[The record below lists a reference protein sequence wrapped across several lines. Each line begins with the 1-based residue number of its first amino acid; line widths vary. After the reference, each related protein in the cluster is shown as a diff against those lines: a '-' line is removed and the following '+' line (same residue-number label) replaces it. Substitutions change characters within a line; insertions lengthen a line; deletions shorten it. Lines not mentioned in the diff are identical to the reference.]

1 MSEFS
6 KRIRDELD
14 FREEARNA
22 AMLRRNFQGE
32 PRVVVPEVV
41 TELVTR
47 RVLVLEYVEGTRIDR
62 LHERL
67 ASGELDLQRLVET
80 VVDAYIKMMLEDGVF
95 HADPHAGNLLVDPQ
109 GRLVLLD
116 FGMVLQVERET
127 RRRLVETVLAAAR
140 QDVDGVINGFY
151 ELGILDPDVDRG
163 TVRDA
168 AQSLMAVS
176 LRDDDLAAA
185 DPAAGRAG
193 TADVLRVAAD
203 AAVQP
208 GLLRPGGRARRGD
221 RAPLRPELQ
230 RARDGPAG
238 ARPLGEAAD
247 AGRARAGPARA
258 ASPTGPRRRSPRRAT
273 LRDLVRRVER
283 DELRVRWHPR
293 DTLEL
298 QRFLAQQV
306 RRALLALFAFTIAVI
321 ASVVYLA
328 TRRLEVLVLGLLIAF
343 GMFFVIFLLPT
354 HLFQNPLRFRRR
366 WPAAERVARSGPA
379 SGAASPSTARRAC
392 GTPPRPR
399 PWPAPGARGRR
410 RWPARIPLPASENS
424 TTWRW
429 LLIRS
434 RSSPRTS
441 AISSRRTR
449 AARRRSSQWS
459 QPWSTQAASAAPAS
473 SWTSVPSSR
482 ASGTHERHG
491 QRHAREIQLEVRGEV
506 LLRPAA
512 PSRCRKGRRPSLRR
526 GGLEAGPPA
535 LHRRGESGSVQA
547 DLSLRARRRR
557 AGR

>member
-1 MSEFS
+1 VRAFVIFGRLLPFVLAFMWDRRRFLVLGRPRPRDAERHRLRAERLTRALAELGPTFIKLAQVFAARADILPEPYLSAIATLTDQVPPLPPGVAERVVREELGRDVGHVFERFEPEPLAAASLGQVHRAAYAGREVVVKVLRPGVEEVVGEDLDVSFRILFLLNLLFPNHRTRAITAIVSEFS

-22 AMLRRNFQGE
+22 AMLRRNFQNE

-67 ASGELDLQRLVET
+67 ASGELDLQQLVET

-95 HADPHAGNLLVDPQ
+95 HADPHAGNLLIDPQ

-116 FGMVLQVERET
+116 FGMVLQVERDT

-176 LRDDDLAAA
+176 LKDETSPRQIQRLVEQILSTFYEW
-185 DPAAGRAG
+185 PLMLPSNLVYFGRAG
-193 TADVLRVAAD
+193 VLVEGI
-203 AAVQP
+203 
-208 GLLRPGGRARRGD
+208 GLRYDPNFNALAM
-221 RAPLRPELQ
+221 
-230 RARDGPAG
+230 
-238 ARPLGEAAD
+238 ARPVLARSAKRLVRGVLEQDPRTRVTDWTQEAFTL
-247 AGRARAGPARA
+247 AR
-258 ASPTGPRRRSPRRAT
+258 T

-306 RRALLALFAFTIAVI
+306 RRALLALFAFTVAVI
-321 ASVVYLA
+321 TSVVYLA

-366 WPAAERVARSGPA
+366 WPAR
-379 SGAASPSTARRAC
+379 
-392 GTPPRPR
+392 
-399 PWPAPGARGRR
+399 
-410 RWPARIPLPASENS
+410 
-424 TTWRW
+424 
-429 LLIRS
+429 
-434 RSSPRTS
+434 
-441 AISSRRTR
+441 
-449 AARRRSSQWS
+449 
-459 QPWSTQAASAAPAS
+459 
-473 SWTSVPSSR
+473 
-482 ASGTHERHG
+482 
-491 QRHAREIQLEVRGEV
+491 
-506 LLRPAA
+506 
-512 PSRCRKGRRPSLRR
+512 
-526 GGLEAGPPA
+526 
-535 LHRRGESGSVQA
+535 
-547 DLSLRARRRR
+547 
-557 AGR
+557 

>member
-1 MSEFS
+1 MKVLRPGVEELVGEDLDVSFRILFLLNLLFPNHHTRAITSIVSEFS

-22 AMLRRNFQGE
+22 GMLRRNFQTE
-32 PRVVVPEVV
+32 PRVVVPEVIA
-41 TELVTR
+41 ELVTR

-67 ASGELDLQRLVET
+67 ASGELDLPRLVEI
-80 VVDAYIKMMLEDGVF
+80 VVDVYIKMMLEDGFF
-95 HADPHAGNLLVDPQ
+95 HADPHAGNLLVDPL

-176 LRDDDLAAA
+176 LKDETSPRQIQRLVEQVLDTFYEWPLVL
-185 DPAAGRAG
+185 PSNLVYFGRAACWSRASDSG
-193 TADVLRVAAD
+193 TIRTSTRWRWRVRSWRVPPKRL
-203 AAVQP
+203 VQGFSSRIRGP
-208 GLLRPGGRARRGD
+208 G
-221 RAPLRPELQ
+221 
-230 RARDGPAG
+230 
-238 ARPLGEAAD
+238 
-247 AGRARAGPARA
+247 
-258 ASPTGPRRRSPRRAT
+258 SPIGPRRRSTVART

-306 RRALLALFAFTIAVI
+306 RRALLALFAFTVAVI

-343 GMFFVIFLLPT
+343 GMFLVIFLLPT

-366 WPAAERVARSGPA
+366 WSAR
-379 SGAASPSTARRAC
+379 
-392 GTPPRPR
+392 
-399 PWPAPGARGRR
+399 
-410 RWPARIPLPASENS
+410 
-424 TTWRW
+424 
-429 LLIRS
+429 
-434 RSSPRTS
+434 
-441 AISSRRTR
+441 
-449 AARRRSSQWS
+449 
-459 QPWSTQAASAAPAS
+459 
-473 SWTSVPSSR
+473 
-482 ASGTHERHG
+482 
-491 QRHAREIQLEVRGEV
+491 
-506 LLRPAA
+506 
-512 PSRCRKGRRPSLRR
+512 
-526 GGLEAGPPA
+526 
-535 LHRRGESGSVQA
+535 
-547 DLSLRARRRR
+547 
-557 AGR
+557 

>member
-1 MSEFS
+1 MRALVIFGRLLPFVLAFMWDRRRFLVLGRPRRRDAERHRLRAERLTSTLAELGPTFIKLAQVFAARADILPEPYLSAIATLTDQVPPLPPGVAERVVREELGREVGQVFGRFEPEPLAAASLGQVHRASYAGREVVVKVLRPGVEELVGEDLDVSFRILFLLNLLFPNHRTRAITAIVSEFS

-22 AMLRRNFQGE
+22 AMLRRNFQNE

-116 FGMVLQVERET
+116 FGMVLQVERDT

-176 LRDDDLAAA
+176 LKDETSPRQIQRLVEQVLNTFYEW
-185 DPAAGRAG
+185 PLMLPSNLVYFGRAG
-193 TADVLRVAAD
+193 VLVEGI
-203 AAVQP
+203 
-208 GLLRPGGRARRGD
+208 GLRYDPNFNALAM
-221 RAPLRPELQ
+221 
-230 RARDGPAG
+230 
-238 ARPLGEAAD
+238 ARPVLARSAKRLVRGVLEQDPRTRVTDWTQEAFTL
-247 AGRARAGPARA
+247 AR
-258 ASPTGPRRRSPRRAT
+258 T

-306 RRALLALFAFTIAVI
+306 RRALLALFAFTVAVI

-366 WPAAERVARSGPA
+366 WPAR
-379 SGAASPSTARRAC
+379 
-392 GTPPRPR
+392 
-399 PWPAPGARGRR
+399 
-410 RWPARIPLPASENS
+410 
-424 TTWRW
+424 
-429 LLIRS
+429 
-434 RSSPRTS
+434 
-441 AISSRRTR
+441 
-449 AARRRSSQWS
+449 
-459 QPWSTQAASAAPAS
+459 
-473 SWTSVPSSR
+473 
-482 ASGTHERHG
+482 
-491 QRHAREIQLEVRGEV
+491 
-506 LLRPAA
+506 
-512 PSRCRKGRRPSLRR
+512 
-526 GGLEAGPPA
+526 
-535 LHRRGESGSVQA
+535 
-547 DLSLRARRRR
+547 
-557 AGR
+557 

>member
-1 MSEFS
+1 VRAFVIFGRLLPFVLAFMWDRRRFLVLGRPRRRAAERHRLRAERLTSTLAELGPTFIKLAQVFAARADILPEPYLSAIATLTDQVPPLPPGVAERVVREELGRDVGQVFGRFEPEPLAAASLGQVHRASYGGREVVVKVLRPGVEELVGEDLDVSFRILFLLNLLFPNHRTRAITAIVSEFS

-22 AMLRRNFQGE
+22 AMLRRNFQNE
-32 PRVVVPEVV
+32 PRVIVPEVV

-95 HADPHAGNLLVDPQ
+95 HADPHAGNLLIDRQ

-116 FGMVLQVERET
+116 FGMVLQVERDT

-176 LRDDDLAAA
+176 LKDETSPRQIQRLVEQVLSTFYEW
-185 DPAAGRAG
+185 PLMLPSNLVYFGRAG
-193 TADVLRVAAD
+193 VLVEGI
-203 AAVQP
+203 
-208 GLLRPGGRARRGD
+208 GLRYDPNFNVLAM
-221 RAPLRPELQ
+221 
-230 RARDGPAG
+230 
-238 ARPLGEAAD
+238 ARPVLARSAKRLVRGVLEQDPRTRVTDWTQEAFTL
-247 AGRARAGPARA
+247 AR
-258 ASPTGPRRRSPRRAT
+258 T

-306 RRALLALFAFTIAVI
+306 RRALLALFAFTVAVI

-366 WPAAERVARSGPA
+366 WPAR
-379 SGAASPSTARRAC
+379 
-392 GTPPRPR
+392 
-399 PWPAPGARGRR
+399 
-410 RWPARIPLPASENS
+410 
-424 TTWRW
+424 
-429 LLIRS
+429 
-434 RSSPRTS
+434 
-441 AISSRRTR
+441 
-449 AARRRSSQWS
+449 
-459 QPWSTQAASAAPAS
+459 
-473 SWTSVPSSR
+473 
-482 ASGTHERHG
+482 
-491 QRHAREIQLEVRGEV
+491 
-506 LLRPAA
+506 
-512 PSRCRKGRRPSLRR
+512 
-526 GGLEAGPPA
+526 
-535 LHRRGESGSVQA
+535 
-547 DLSLRARRRR
+547 
-557 AGR
+557 

>member
-1 MSEFS
+1 MRAFVIFSRLLPFVLAFMWDRRRFLVLGRPRRRDAERHRLRAERLTSTLAELGPTFIKLAQVFAARADILPEPYLTAIATLTDQVPPLPPGVAERVVREELGRDVGQVFGRCEPEPLAAASLGQVHRASYAGREVVVKVLRPGVEEVVGEDLDVSFRILFLLNLLFPNHRTRAITAIVSEFS

-22 AMLRRNFQGE
+22 AMLRRNFQNE

-95 HADPHAGNLLVDPQ
+95 HADPHAGNLLVDTQ

-116 FGMVLQVERET
+116 FGMVLQVERDT

-176 LRDDDLAAA
+176 LKDETSPRQIQRLVEQVLNTFYEW
-185 DPAAGRAG
+185 PLMLPSNLVYFGRAG
-193 TADVLRVAAD
+193 VLVEGI
-203 AAVQP
+203 
-208 GLLRPGGRARRGD
+208 GLRYDPNFNALAM
-221 RAPLRPELQ
+221 
-230 RARDGPAG
+230 
-238 ARPLGEAAD
+238 ARPVLDRSAKRLVRGVLEQDPRTRVTDWTQEAFTL
-247 AGRARAGPARA
+247 AR
-258 ASPTGPRRRSPRRAT
+258 T

-306 RRALLALFAFTIAVI
+306 RRALLALFAFTVAVI

-328 TRRLEVLVLGLLIAF
+328 TRRLEVLVLGLFIAF

-354 HLFQNPLRFRRR
+354 HLFQNPLRFR
-366 WPAAERVARSGPA
+366 G
-379 SGAASPSTARRAC
+379 
-392 GTPPRPR
+392 
-399 PWPAPGARGRR
+399 
-410 RWPARIPLPASENS
+410 RWPAR
-424 TTWRW
+424 
-429 LLIRS
+429 
-434 RSSPRTS
+434 
-441 AISSRRTR
+441 
-449 AARRRSSQWS
+449 
-459 QPWSTQAASAAPAS
+459 
-473 SWTSVPSSR
+473 
-482 ASGTHERHG
+482 
-491 QRHAREIQLEVRGEV
+491 
-506 LLRPAA
+506 
-512 PSRCRKGRRPSLRR
+512 
-526 GGLEAGPPA
+526 
-535 LHRRGESGSVQA
+535 
-547 DLSLRARRRR
+547 
-557 AGR
+557 